1 MYKTALILA
10 AGDGKRM
17 KSELPKVLHKVCGK
31 ELIAHVL
38 KAVSRI
44 SDDAPI
50 VVIGNKRELIESLLK
65 DKARFVVQPER
76 RGTAH
81 AVLCAK
87 DYLEGREGYVTVTA
101 GDMPLI
107 TEQTFEILLQKTV
120 SEGLDACVLTAVVE
134 NADGYGRIL
143 RDEKN
148 GVYGI
153 VEHRDAS
160 EEQKKIQEIN
170 TSVYC
175 FKVDSLL
182 DALKKVR
189 NNNVQGE
196 LYLTDTLAIL
206 KEEGKKIG
214 ACILEDAMEAMGI
227 NDRVQLAQAE
237 KVMRRSINEKIMRSG
252 VTLIDPD
259 NTYIEADVEI
269 GQDTVIYP
277 NNLLSKG
284 TKIGR
289 DCILFPGS
297 RIEASVI
304 GDRCEIQASVIL
316 ESRIGKET
324 KIGPNAYLRPNSVIG
339 DYVRIGDFVEVKN
352 STIGNGSKV
361 SHLTYVGDAEMG
373 QNCNVGCG
381 TVFVNYDGAHKH
393 HTQVGDHVF
402 IGCNTNLIAPV
413 KVGNNA
419 FIAAGSTVTE
429 DVEENDLCIA
439 RARQCVKKGWVLQN
453 KNWK

>member
-1 MYKTALILA
+1 M
-10 AGDGKRM
+10 
-17 KSELPKVLHKVCGK
+17 CGK

-50 VVIGNKRELIESLLK
+50 VVTGNKRELIESLLK

>member
-17 KSELPKVLHKVCGK
+17 KSGLPKVLHKVCGR
-31 ELIAHVL
+31 ELVAHVL
-38 KAVSRI
+38 KAVSRV
-44 SDDAPI
+44 SDDAP
-50 VVIGNKRELIESLLK
+50 VVVTGNKGELIETLLK
-65 DKARFVVQPER
+65 DSARFAVQPER

-87 DYLEGREGYVTVTA
+87 AYLEGREGYVTVTA

-107 TEQTFEILLQKTV
+107 TEKTFEALLHKTV
-120 SEGLDACVLTAVVE
+120 SQGLDACVLTAVVD

-143 RDEKN
+143 RDEKD

-153 VEHRDAS
+153 VEHRDAN
-160 EEQKKIQEIN
+160 EEQKKIHEIN

-175 FKVDSLL
+175 FKIDSLL
-182 DALKKVR
+182 EALTKVR
-189 NNNVQGE
+189 NNNVQSE

-206 KEEGKKIG
+206 KDEGKKIG
-214 ACILEDAMEAMGI
+214 ACILGDSMEAMGI

-237 KVMRRSINEKIMRSG
+237 RVMRRRINEEVMRSG
-252 VTLIDPD
+252 VTLIDPE

-284 TKIGR
+284 TRIGR
-289 DCILFPGS
+289 ECMLFPGS

-304 GDRCEIQASVIL
+304 GDCCEIQASVIL
-316 ESRIGKET
+316 ESRIGNET

-339 DYVRIGDFVEVKN
+339 DHVRIGDFVEVKN

-402 IGCNTNLIAPV
+402 IGCNTNLVAPV

>member
-50 VVIGNKRELIESLLK
+50 VVTGNKRELIESLLK

-134 NADGYGRIL
+134 NADVYGRIL

-304 GDRCEIQASVIL
+304 GDHCEIQASVIL

>member
-50 VVIGNKRELIESLLK
+50 VVTGNKRELIESLLK

-189 NNNVQGE
+189 NNNVQG
-196 LYLTDTLAIL
+196 
-206 KEEGKKIG
+206 
-214 ACILEDAMEAMGI
+214 
-227 NDRVQLAQAE
+227 N
-237 KVMRRSINEKIMRSG
+237 
-252 VTLIDPD
+252 
-259 NTYIEADVEI
+259 
-269 GQDTVIYP
+269 
-277 NNLLSKG
+277 
-284 TKIGR
+284 
-289 DCILFPGS
+289 
-297 RIEASVI
+297 
-304 GDRCEIQASVIL
+304 
-316 ESRIGKET
+316 
-324 KIGPNAYLRPNSVIG
+324 
-339 DYVRIGDFVEVKN
+339 
-352 STIGNGSKV
+352 
-361 SHLTYVGDAEMG
+361 
-373 QNCNVGCG
+373 
-381 TVFVNYDGAHKH
+381 
-393 HTQVGDHVF
+393 F
-402 IGCNTNLIAPV
+402 I
-413 KVGNNA
+413 
-419 FIAAGSTVTE
+419 
-429 DVEENDLCIA
+429 
-439 RARQCVKKGWVLQN
+439 
-453 KNWK
+453 

>member
-50 VVIGNKRELIESLLK
+50 VVTGNKRELIESLLK

>member
-1 MYKTALILA
+1 
-10 AGDGKRM
+10 
-17 KSELPKVLHKVCGK
+17 
-31 ELIAHVL
+31 
-38 KAVSRI
+38 
-44 SDDAPI
+44 
-50 VVIGNKRELIESLLK
+50 
-65 DKARFVVQPER
+65 
-76 RGTAH
+76 
-81 AVLCAK
+81 
-87 DYLEGREGYVTVTA
+87 
-101 GDMPLI
+101 MPLI

>member
-50 VVIGNKRELIESLLK
+50 VVTGNKRELIESLLK

-289 DCILFPGS
+289 DCILLPAS

>member
-50 VVIGNKRELIESLLK
+50 VITGNKRELIESLLK